1 MNLERFVL
9 SSLVACG
16 LALTSCSGDDPGVNF
31 TIRDD
36 LDDAVYVYQF
46 DEGQMTIRYF
56 PSEDRLVGIV
66 ASYNG
71 LFGVGVIGEPI
82 GADSFQILGVTLDTN
97 ADGDFLHELL
107 IPVESN
113 SSGAFQENAHR
124 LLVDV
129 HVSVNEEAVVFHDV
143 GTLEG
148 IEDVPPA

>member
-1 MNLERFVL
+1 MTLERAVQ
-9 SSLVACG
+9 SCLVACG
-16 LALTSCSGDDPGVNF
+16 LTLAACSGDDPGVNF

-46 DEGQMTIRYF
+46 DEGQMTVRYF
-56 PSEDRLVGIV
+56 PSEDRLVGVV

-71 LFGVGVIGEPI
+71 LFGVGLIGEPL

-113 SSGAFQENAHR
+113 SSGAFQDNARR
-124 LLVDV
+124 LLVDI
-129 HVSVNEEAVVFHDV
+129 HVTANEQAVVFHDV